1 MTAHQTLPSLDAG
14 GQHFPRGTG
23 GKPTLSLRYMTN
35 PFDPMTVAIENER
48 PVVVRVVVWA
58 KTGTAFVAAADFER
72 RCVESAD
79 RIATWCTEADVHS
92 Q

>member
-1 MTAHQTLPSLDAG
+1 
-14 GQHFPRGTG
+14 
-23 GKPTLSLRYMTN
+23 MTN